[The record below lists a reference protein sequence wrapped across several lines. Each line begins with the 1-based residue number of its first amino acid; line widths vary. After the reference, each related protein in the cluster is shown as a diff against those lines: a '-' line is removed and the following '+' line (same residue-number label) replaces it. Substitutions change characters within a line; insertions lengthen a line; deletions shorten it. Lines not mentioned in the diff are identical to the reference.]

1 MTTNYARHL
10 SPKNVPQTQPLPGES
25 MIQNRAGGYVYEID
39 DWLRLKR
46 FACLGAS
53 SGTYYASEKQLTL
66 ENAEI
71 VLNLLKVDGPRVVRE
86 VVEISDK
93 GLAPK
98 NDPAIFVLALAS
110 VKGDEPTRKAA
121 FAALPAICRIGTH
134 LFTFVSYR
142 EALGGGWG
150 RGVRMAISQWY
161 TRRKAS
167 EIAYQAVKYGQR
179 GGISHRDVLRL
190 AHPVT
195 DDKAT
200 RLVFDAICAPEA
212 GAERQLPRTRK
223 RSTERQTT
231 STGWTGLRETAPF
244 IDGWLK
250 LRAGNLKPSEAA
262 KVIADHKLE
271 REFVPTK
278 LLTHAEVWEALL
290 PNLKYT
296 ALIRNLGNLSKCGL
310 MTVFSSAAK
319 YVESQLSDGDAIR
332 KARVH
337 PWAVLLASRTYAM
350 GRGFKGSGTWTVV
363 PQVVAALDGAF
374 DLSFH
379 NVVPTGKRFILGIDV
394 SGSMSSQVDGSPIR
408 VCEAAAAMAMVTVR
422 TEPQCYTLG
431 FHHGLVDLGIT
442 TKDSLQDVMRKTAI
456 NNGGGT
462 DCALPV
468 RWARG
473 AKIKADAI
481 LCYTDNETHNG
492 LSHAHSELIAYRR
505 ELGIPLKAG
514 FVAFTATES
523 SLSNPSDPGSMNF
536 VGLDASLP
544 QALNAFVT

>member
-10 SPKNVPQTQPLPGES
+10 SPQNIPQTQPLPGEA
-25 MIQNRAGGYVYEID
+25 MIQNAAGGYVFELS
-39 DWLRLKR
+39 DWDRLKR
-46 FACLGAS
+46 FLLLGAS
-53 SGTYYASEKQLTL
+53 QGTYYASEKQLTL
-66 ENAEI
+66 QNAEV
-71 VLNLLKVDGPRVVRE
+71 VLNLLKIDGARVVRE
-86 VVEISDK
+86 AVEISDR

-110 VKGDEPTRKAA
+110 VKGDELTRKAA
-121 FAALPAICRIGTH
+121 FAALPLICRIGTH

-150 RGVRMAISQWY
+150 RGIRTAIAQWY

-167 EIAYQAVKYGQR
+167 EIAYQAIKYAQR

-190 AHPVT
+190 SHPVT

-212 GAERQLPRTRK
+212 GAPRQLPKLRK

-231 STGWTGLRETAPF
+231 STGWTGIRESASF

-262 KVIADHKLE
+262 KVIADHHLE
-271 REFVPTK
+271 REFVPTE

-310 MTVFSSAAK
+310 LAPFSPAARFVQDK
-319 YVESQLSDGDAIR
+319 LADGEAIR
-332 KARVH
+332 KARIH
-337 PWAVLLASRTYAM
+337 PWAVLLANRTYAT
-350 GRGFKGSGTWTVV
+350 GRGFKGSGSWIVV

-379 NVVPTGKRFILGIDV
+379 NIVPTGKRFVLGIDV
-394 SGSMSSQVDGSPIR
+394 SGSMSSQVDGSSIR
-408 VCEAAAAMAMVTVR
+408 VCEAAAAFAMIIVR
-422 TEPQCYTLG
+422 TEPQCLALG
-431 FHHGLVDLGIT
+431 FHQGLVDLGIT
-442 TKDSLQDVMRKTAI
+442 AKDSLNDVMRKTAI

-468 RWARG
+468 RWAR
-473 AKIKADAI
+473 ATKTRVDAI
-481 LCYTDNETHNG
+481 LCFTDNETWAG
-492 LSHAHSELIAYRR
+492 PTHAAVELAGYRK
-505 ELGIPLKAG
+505 EIGPLKLG

-523 SLSNPSDPGSMNF
+523 SVVDPKNDGCMNF
-536 VGLDASLP
+536 VGMDASLP
-544 QALNAFVT
+544 QAVSAFVS

>member
-10 SPKNVPQTQPLPGES
+10 SPQNVPQTQPLPGEA
-25 MIQNRAGGYVYEID
+25 MIQNAAGGYVFELN
-39 DWLRLKR
+39 DWDRLKR
-46 FACLGAS
+46 WILLGAAG
-53 SGTYYASEKQLTL
+53 GTYYASEKQLTL
-66 ENAEI
+66 ENAEV

-86 VVEISDK
+86 AMEISDR

-110 VKGDEPTRKAA
+110 VKGDEITRRAA
-121 FAALPAICRIGTH
+121 FAALPVICRIGTH

-150 RGVRMAISQWY
+150 RGVRTAISQWY

-167 EIAYQAVKYGQR
+167 EIAFQAIKYGQR

-200 RLVFDAICAPEA
+200 RLVFDAICAPEP
-212 GAERQLPRTRK
+212 GAERQLPRSRK
-223 RSTERQTT
+223 RSTERQMV
-231 STGWTGLRETAPF
+231 STGWTGIRETAPF

-262 KVIADHKLE
+262 KVIADHHLE
-271 REFVPTK
+271 REFVPTE
-278 LLTHAEVWEALL
+278 LLNHAEVWEALL

-310 MTVFSSAAK
+310 MAPFSPAAK
-319 YVESQLSDGDAIR
+319 YVQDKLADGDAIR

-337 PWAVLLASRTYAM
+337 PWAVLLASRTYAA
-350 GRGFKGSGTWTVV
+350 GHGFRGSGAWTVV

-374 DLSFH
+374 DLAFH
-379 NVVPTGKRFILGIDV
+379 NVVPTGKRFIIGIDV
-394 SGSMSSQVDGSPIR
+394 SGSMSSLVDGSNIR
-408 VCEAAAAMAMVTVR
+408 VCEAAAAFAMIIVR
-422 TEPQCYTLG
+422 TEPQCFTLG

-442 TKDSLQDVMRKTAI
+442 AKDSLNDVLRKTAI

-468 RWARG
+468 RWAR
-473 AKIKADAI
+473 ATKTKVDAI
-481 LCYTDNETHNG
+481 LAFTDNETWKG
-492 LSHAHSELIAYRR
+492 PTHAAVELQAYRK
-505 ELGIPLKAG
+505 EVGPLKLG

-523 SLSNPSDPGSMNF
+523 SVVDPNDEGSMNF
-536 VGLDASLP
+536 VGMDASLP
-544 QALNAFVT
+544 QAVSAFVG

>member
-10 SPKNVPQTQPLPGES
+10 SPQNVPQTQPLPGEA
-25 MIQNRAGGYVYEID
+25 MIQNVAGGYVFELS
-39 DWLRLKR
+39 DWDRLKR
-46 FACLGAS
+46 FLVLGTG

-66 ENAEI
+66 ENAEV
-71 VLNLLKVDGPRVVRE
+71 VLNLLKVDGPRVMRE
-86 VVEISDK
+86 AVEISDK

-110 VKGDEPTRKAA
+110 AKGDEITRRAA

-150 RGVRMAISQWY
+150 RGVRTAIAQWY

-167 EIAYQAVKYGQR
+167 EIAFQAIKYGQR

-195 DDKAT
+195 DDKPT

-231 STGWTGLRETAPF
+231 STGWTGIRETAPF

-262 KVIADHKLE
+262 KVIADHNLE
-271 REFVPTK
+271 REFVPTE
-278 LLTHAEVWEALL
+278 LLAHAEVWEALL

-310 MTVFSSAAK
+310 MAVFSSAAK
-319 YVESQLSDGDAIR
+319 YVQDKLSDGDAIR

-350 GRGFKGSGTWTVV
+350 GRGFKGSGTWMVV

-394 SGSMSSQVDGSPIR
+394 SGSMSSLIDGSPIR
-408 VCEAAAAMAMVTVR
+408 VCEAAAAMAMITVR
-422 TEPQCYTLG
+422 TEPQCYTFG
-431 FHHGLVDLGIT
+431 FADQFRDLGIT
-442 TKDSLQDVMRKTAI
+442 AKDSLNDVLRKTRHA
-456 NNGGGT
+456 NFGTT
-462 DCALPV
+462 DCAVPI
-468 RWARG
+468 RWAR
-473 AKIKADAI
+473 ANKVKADAV
-481 LCYTDNETHNG
+481 LCYTDNETYAG
-492 LSHAHSELIAYRR
+492 PTHAKTELQAYRK
-505 ELGIPLKAG
+505 EIGPLKLG
-514 FVAFTATES
+514 FVAFTATEAS
-523 SLSNPSDPGSMNF
+523 VVDPKDEGSMNF

-544 QALNAFVT
+544 QAINAFVG